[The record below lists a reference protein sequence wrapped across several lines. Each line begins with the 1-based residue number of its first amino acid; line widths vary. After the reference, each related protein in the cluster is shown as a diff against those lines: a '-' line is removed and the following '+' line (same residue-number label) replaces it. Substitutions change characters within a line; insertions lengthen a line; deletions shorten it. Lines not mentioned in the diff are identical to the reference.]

1 MSKFIYLFA
10 TGFGVGYLPKMPGT
24 YGSILGVILFMLL
37 TAVSFQ
43 VKAFF
48 LFFMFFFGAM
58 AAAKIEI
65 KSGTKDNQI
74 IVIDEIVGVWVTL
87 LIAPEGV
94 EWILASLILFRIID
108 IAKPYPIRKLESLKK
123 GYGVMLDDL
132 LAGVFAGIML
142 LIAKRLIQ

>member
-1 MSKFIYLFA
+1 
-10 TGFGVGYLPKMPGT
+10 
-24 YGSILGVILFMLL
+24 MLL
-37 TAVSFQ
+37 TSVSFQ
-43 VKAFF
+43 VKAFVLF
-48 LFFMFFFGAM
+48 LTFFFGAM

-65 KSGTKDNQI
+65 ISGTKDNQI

-132 LAGVFAGIML
+132 LAGVFAGIIL
-142 LIAKRLIQ
+142 LIANRLIQ

>member
-10 TGFGVGYLPKMPGT
+10 TGFGVGYLPRIPGT

-37 TAVSFQ
+37 TSVSFQ
-43 VKAFF
+43 VKA
-48 LFFMFFFGAM
+48 LVLLLMFFFGAM
-58 AAAKIEI
+58 AAVKIETN
-65 KSGTKDNQI
+65 SGTKDNQI

-108 IAKPYPIRKLESLKK
+108 ISKPYPIRKLESLKN
-123 GYGVMLDDL
+123 GYGVMLDDI
-132 LAGVFAGIML
+132 LAGVFAGIIL
-142 LIAKRLIQ
+142 LIVNRFI